1 MIIGENVKDD
11 ECQDTSHTRFSER
24 QSHGPR
30 NTGVWSLEPKLKLR
44 NGASGEHGRSQFA
57 PRITSVAVEVVIV
70 CLCQQRDTE
79 EKMKPVILARCNL
92 IN

>member
-1 MIIGENVKDD
+1 MTNAKILRILVSQRDKAMDPETLV
-11 ECQDTSHTRFSER
+11 S
-24 QSHGPR
+24 
-30 NTGVWSLEPKLKLR
+30 GVWSLEPKLKLR
-44 NGASGEHGRSQFA
+44 NGASGEHGRSQFT
-57 PRITSVAVEVVIV
+57 PRITSVAVEAVIV